1 MFYQFLSL
9 LRLYGLDVSVN
20 EWLTLLEGLR
30 LNLHSDSLIGFYE
43 LARAVLIKTEADFDR
58 FDAAFA
64 QYFKGIESVEKL
76 PQELNEW
83 LSKLIPQVPYDK
95 DEVDRKFGGKSLEE
109 IMREF
114 EERMQEQHE
123 IHNGGSYWIGTGG
136 TSMFG
141 HGGYNPNGIRIG
153 GVGRHRSAVQIAAER
168 KFRDYREDT
177 VLELRQFQIAF
188 RRLRQFSAE
197 LDGPKDVLDLDETIQ
212 KTSDHAGQ
220 LNLVFGRPRRNT
232 AKVLLMF
239 DSGGSMDAFSQL
251 CATLFQAAK
260 KSNQFQD
267 LKIYYFHNCFYDD
280 LFTHPSCLRDSRVST
295 EWVMQNLSSDY
306 KVIVVGDAYMSP
318 YELLS
323 PNGCIDYYVNNEEP
337 GIDWIKKVKKRYEN
351 MIWLN
356 PIPEKY
362 WVDGYYR
369 STIEIVMKEVPMF
382 PLSVHGLETGLKRL
396 MA

>member
-1 MFYQFLSL
+1 MFYPFLSL
-9 LRLYGLDVSVN
+9 LRLRGLAVSVN

-30 LNLHSDSLIGFYE
+30 LNLHGDSLIGFYE
-43 LARAVLIKTEADFDR
+43 LARAVLVKTEADFDR

-64 QYFKGIESVEKL
+64 QCFQGIVPVETL
-76 PQELNEW
+76 PQELYDW
-83 LSKLIPQVPYDK
+83 LSKPVPQVPCDK
-95 DEVDRKFGGKSLEE
+95 AEVDRTFGGKSLEE
-109 IMREF
+109 ILREF
-114 EERMQEQHE
+114 EERMREQHE

-141 HGGYNPNGIRIG
+141 HGGYNPNGVRAG
-153 GVGRHRSAVQIAAER
+153 GAGRHRSAVQIAAQR

-197 LDGPKDVLDLDETIQ
+197 LEGPKDVLDLEETIR
-212 KTSDHAGQ
+212 KTGDHAGQ
-220 LNLVFGRPRRNT
+220 LSLVFRRPRRST

-239 DSGGSMDAFSQL
+239 DSGGSMDAFSRL
-251 CATLFQAAK
+251 CAALFQAAG

-267 LKIYYFHNCFYDD
+267 LKIFYFHNCFYDY

-295 EWVMQNLSSDY
+295 RWVMENLPPDY

-323 PNGCIDYYVNNEEP
+323 PNGCIDYFVSNEEP
-337 GIDWIKKVKKRYEN
+337 GIDWIKKVKKRYEH

-356 PIPEKY
+356 PIEESF
-362 WVDGYYR
+362 WVNGYYR
-369 STIEIVMKEVPMF
+369 STIELVMREVPMF
-382 PLSVHGLETGLKRL
+382 PLSVHGLEQGLKQL